1 MSCFGAF
8 FDTRSRFIE
17 YTDYTEPLTFEEWR
31 LKPDE
36 LKAGL
41 LFVQFYNEITLA
53 WDKADSRDFGDDAE
67 GVTTILQYLQK
78 QVSHVQYYRKDDITK
93 KAGVEFRRNNPG
105 GYITIVHHYIEEN
118 PSKFSSSYIYK
129 IAYNCLYCICGHD
142 RKRDKDKMENEISNI
157 IDNDGTEGDLFD
169 TVIDWSKSAES
180 IVLQLEFEK
189 QFWDIVEGEGDCAK
203 KVMRYLIS
211 NQKSDLRSLKD
222 TSELY
227 GLDPLRD
234 VSVSCKEVDKIVNE
248 LKDKFLD
255 VPANSLCGHYI
266 SKFAS
271 INNIA

>member
-1 MSCFGAF
+1 MSRFGAF

-17 YTDYTEPLTFEEWR
+17 YTDYTEPLTFEEWKA
-31 LKPDE
+31 KPDD

-78 QVSHVQYYRKDDITK
+78 QVSHIQYYHKDDITK
-93 KAGVEFRRNNPG
+93 KAGIEFRRNNPND
-105 GYITIVHHYIEEN
+105 YISVIHHYIEEN
-118 PSKFSSSYIYK
+118 PNKFSPEYIYK
-129 IAYNCLYCICGHD
+129 VAYNCLYCVAGHD
-142 RKRDKDKMENEISNI
+142 RKRDKDKMDNEISNI
-157 IDNDGTEGDLFD
+157 TNVDGEEGDLYD
-169 TVIDWSKSAES
+169 TIVDWSGSPES
-180 IVLQLEFEK
+180 ITLGLEFEK
-189 QFWDIVEGEGDCAK
+189 QFWDIIESEGDSAK
-203 KVMRYLIS
+203 RVMRYLLS
-211 NQKSDLRSLKD
+211 NQKSDLRSLNSK
-222 TSELY
+222 SALY
-227 GLDPLRD
+227 GLDPLRN
-234 VSVSCKEVDKIVNE
+234 VSVPFKDVDKIVND